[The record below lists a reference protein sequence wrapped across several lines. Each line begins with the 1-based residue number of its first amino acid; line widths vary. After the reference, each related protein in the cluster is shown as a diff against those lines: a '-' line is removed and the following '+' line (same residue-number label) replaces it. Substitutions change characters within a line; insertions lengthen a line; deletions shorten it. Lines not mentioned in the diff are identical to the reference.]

1 MSNNKK
7 PIRKI
12 IDDLKERAKEL
23 NCLYKVQELLNDPRS
38 PLSDICKG
46 IVANIPPGW
55 QYSDICKAKI
65 TYENLTFQSTDFVNT
80 PWVQN
85 VDIIIQENVRGQISV
100 YYTEEMPEADEG
112 PFLKEERK
120 LLNTIAEQFGLYVL
134 HNELKE
140 VFQEEKESKQK
151 HKSEWWIILDLL
163 KKTDPKLLT
172 RISRK
177 MVNYLCWSGVKD
189 AEQLLKHFSPS
200 YKEEGEL
207 MAEINRPYR
216 FKKTNETV
224 SYSDDIFELACK
236 HIGEAEIFDNIQ
248 KWITED
254 KSSFLVNVIENPDSP
269 ISKISDAIERYHYLS
284 QQGLELPTPRE
295 KGFQIALIRRL
306 MTGQPRFISI
316 AKQYISLDDF
326 NELFHHLIHPVE
338 SHGRLGGKSSG
349 LFLATRILKKL
360 SDENELFRDIK
371 TPKTWYI
378 TSDGI
383 LDFINYNNLE
393 DITEQKYK
401 DIDQIRQEYPFVVDL
416 FKNSSFSQEI
426 IKNLSIAL
434 DDFGDV
440 PLVIRSSSLLEDSM
454 GAAFAGKYKSL
465 FIANQGSHEERL
477 IALMDAIAEV
487 YASTFGPD
495 PIEYRIEHGLAD
507 YHEEMGILI
516 QEVVGTK
523 VGKYY
528 FPSLAG
534 VALSNN
540 EFPWSSRIKREN
552 GVIRIVPGLGTR
564 AVDRLSNDYPILIA
578 PGQPNLRVNVTLDEI
593 IRYSPKEIDLI
604 NLETGSFETKNLD
617 TLFKEIGRDYPY
629 VNKLISLLKENHLH
643 QPRGLGI
650 DFEKEQPIVTF
661 EGLIKDTPFIKQIH
675 TILQVLQ
682 EKLET
687 PVDIEFAFKGADLY
701 LLQCRPQSYRKDSKP
716 AVIPKEIPDK
726 KIIFSANRFISN
738 GTIPDLT
745 HIVYVNPQKYS
756 DITNHSDLLAV
767 GRVIGRLNKILP
779 KRKFILMGPGRWG
792 SRGDIKLGVN
802 VTYSEINNTSMLIE
816 IARKQKN
823 YVPDLSFGTH
833 FFQDLVEASIRYLPL
848 YPDDPG
854 IIFKEEFLTNSKNLL
869 NSILP
874 DYNHLEDTIRV
885 VDVPTETNGLVLQ
898 VLMNADKQNAIGL
911 LAEPSKEK
919 KK

>member
-23 NCLYKVQELLNDPRS
+23 NCLYKVQELLNDS
-38 PLSDICKG
+38 KSTLSDICKE
-46 IVANIPPGW
+46 IIETIPPGW

-65 TYENLTFQSTDFVNT
+65 TYEDLTFQSTDFVNT
-80 PWVQN
+80 PWVQS
-85 VDIIIQENVRGQISV
+85 VDIIIQEDVRGQISV

-120 LLNTIAEQFGLYVL
+120 LLKTIAEQFGLYVL

-140 VFQEEKESKQK
+140 VFQEEKEAKQK

-200 YKEEGEL
+200 YKEESEL
-207 MAEINRPYR
+207 LAEINRPYR
-216 FKKTNETV
+216 FKKTNV
-224 SYSDDIFELACK
+224 SISYSDDIFELASK
-236 HIGEAEIFDNIQ
+236 HICEAEIFDNIQ
-248 KWITED
+248 KWIKED

-269 ISKISDAIERYHYLS
+269 ISKISDSIERYHYLS
-284 QQGLELPTPRE
+284 QQGLELPSPRE

-306 MTGQPRFISI
+306 MTGQPRFINI
-316 AKQYISLDDF
+316 AQQYISLDDF
-326 NELFHHLIHPVE
+326 NELLHHLIHPVV

-360 SDENELFRDIK
+360 SEDNELLSNIK
-371 TPKTWYI
+371 TPKTWYL

-401 DIDQIRQEYPFVVDL
+401 DIGQIRQEYPYIVDL

-426 IKNLSIAL
+426 IKNLLIAL

-617 TLFKEIGRDYPY
+617 TLFKEIGSDYPY
-629 VNKLISLLKENHLH
+629 VNKLISLLKENHMH

-650 DFEKEQPIVTF
+650 DFEKEKPIVTF
-661 EGLIKDTPFIKQIH
+661 EGLIKDTSFIKQIH

-726 KIIFSANRFISN
+726 KVIFSANRFISN

-792 SRGDIKLGVN
+792 SRGDIKLGVS

-869 NSILP
+869 SSILP
-874 DYNHLEDTIRV
+874 DYSHLENTIRV
-885 VDVPTETNGLVLQ
+885 IDVPSETNGLVLQ
-898 VLMNADKQNAIGL
+898 VLMNADKQKAIGL